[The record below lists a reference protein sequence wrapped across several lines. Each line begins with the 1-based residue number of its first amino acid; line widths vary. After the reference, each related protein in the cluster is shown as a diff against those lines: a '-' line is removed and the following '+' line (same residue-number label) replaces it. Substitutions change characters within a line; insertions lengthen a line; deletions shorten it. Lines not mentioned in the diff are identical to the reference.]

1 MLTLGI
7 SKSIL
12 RLSLIFLIKFCIF
25 MVEFSKK
32 SYSDIKLLLKKKYI
46 NFKKS
51 IKNKY
56 YILRRIIMY
65 IFSILVNF

>member
-1 MLTLGI
+1 
-7 SKSIL
+7 
-12 RLSLIFLIKFCIF
+12 